1 MPRLTARDLA
11 TIAVLVGFAVAA
23 ACVAVMGYVEWAL
36 VLIAALVALLGVI
49 SRFEFATRRGDVRA
63 QMRDVRQSRRLAERI
78 LRVSKATRDD
88 LQSASKTTARA
99 MTSSANSYAPR
110 QVLGPR
116 GDGQSRALTDQ
127 LSQDMA
133 ALRSEIR
140 GMRVSQ
146 QLLAQTI
153 ASTKDGV
160 FATAEA
166 LDDMSTKLTRIDRR
180 VHRIETDSVS
190 EEQALL
196 QLLARYTPRTPL
208 PPLSGWA
215 LSPVGVVYLL
225 DAIEQRNAVSVVEC
239 GSGTST
245 LWMAL
250 AMKAKGSGKVYAL
263 ENSEDYASAT
273 RAMLEAHGLSEW
285 AQVSVCPLTEQSTPR
300 GDFLWYDLENA
311 GLPEAVD
318 VLLVDGPP
326 GTTGPHARYPV
337 LPVLRTRLAAGA
349 LVMLDDA
356 DRPDERESV
365 GFWMDEGLI
374 GRSMPSPHRGI
385 TVFEAASGA

>member
-49 SRFEFATRRGDVRA
+49 SRFELATRRGDVRA

-88 LQSASKTTARA
+88 LQNASKTTARA
-99 MTSSANSYAPR
+99 MTSSANSHAPR

-116 GDGQSRALTDQ
+116 GDGQSRALTEQ

-153 ASTKDGV
+153 TSTKDGV

-180 VHRIETDSVS
+180 VHRIETESVS

-208 PPLSGWA
+208 PLLSGWA

-225 DAIEQRNAVSVVEC
+225 DAIEKRNAVSVVEC

-250 AMKAKGSGKVYAL
+250 VMKAKGSGKVYAL
-263 ENSEDYASAT
+263 ESSEDYAVAT

-300 GDFLWYDLENA
+300 GELLWYDLKNA
-311 GLPEAVD
+311 GLPEVVD

-337 LPVLRTRLAAGA
+337 LPLLRTRLAADA

-365 GFWMDEGLI
+365 GFWMDEGLV
-374 GRSMPSPHRGI
+374 GRSIPSPHRGI
-385 TVFEAASGA
+385 TVFEAAAGA